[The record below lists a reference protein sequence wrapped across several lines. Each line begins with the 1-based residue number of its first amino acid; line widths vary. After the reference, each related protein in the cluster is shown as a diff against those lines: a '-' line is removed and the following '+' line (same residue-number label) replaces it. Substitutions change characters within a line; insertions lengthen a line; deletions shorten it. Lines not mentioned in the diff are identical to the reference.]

1 MKKRDL
7 LAELNIKG
15 VRETAN
21 TPFDIDIERVKEKVA
36 NHVFPAYQERTVSF
50 MKSKKKI
57 ALIAAATVCVLG
69 ITAFAASGI
78 ITSWNS
84 SSSGIPDYKSLPSA
98 EQCIEDIGYVPVL
111 IDTFENGYK
120 FNNGSLVNNNLKD
133 ENGNSVEK
141 FKSVMFRY
149 EKDGDRVVFSQDKFD
164 SAIERYGEIVAT
176 IDDVDIYY
184 SSYTNKLVPPDYEL
198 TEEDKLAEESGELVF
213 SYGSQEV
220 EIHKVQSV
228 NWVKDGVWYDLMQMD
243 GKLSQEQL
251 IEMATEIIEE

>member
-1 MKKRDL
+1 MKDVKERDN
-7 LAELNIKG
+7 A
-15 VRETAN
+15 
-21 TPFDIDIERVKEKVA
+21 PFDIDIQKVKNKVNNSICSA
-36 NHVFPAYQERTVSF
+36 KRERTVSF
-50 MKSKKKI
+50 MKSKKKV

-84 SSSGIPDYKSLPSA
+84 SSSGIPEYKSLPSA

-149 EKDGDRVVFSQDKFD
+149 EKDGDRVIFSQDKFD
-164 SAIERYGEIVAT
+164 SAIERDGEIVAT
-176 IDDVDIYY
+176 VDNVDIYY

-198 TEEDKLAEESGELVF
+198 TEEDKKAEANGELVF
-213 SYGSQEV
+213 SYGTPEV
-220 EIHKVQSV
+220 EIIKVQSA
-228 NWVKDGVWYDLMQMD
+228 NWVKDGVLYNLMQMD
-243 GKLSQEQL
+243 GKLSQEEL
-251 IEMATEIIEE
+251 IQMATEIIE